1 MKLAFILDPLDRLD
15 TGHDS
20 TVAIM
25 EAAQKFGHE
34 VFVTLVSDL
43 SVVEG
48 QAWAKLAPLR
58 L

>member
-15 TGHDS
+15 PGHDS

-43 SVVEG
+43 SVV
-48 QAWAKLAPLR
+48 
-58 L
+58 